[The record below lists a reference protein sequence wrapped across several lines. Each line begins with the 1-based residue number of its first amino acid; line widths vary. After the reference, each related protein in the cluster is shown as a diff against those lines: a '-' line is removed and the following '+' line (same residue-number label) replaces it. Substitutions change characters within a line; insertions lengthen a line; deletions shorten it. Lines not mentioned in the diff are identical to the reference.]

1 MTKTYTGLARV
12 QSGIDSEPIDSMTL
26 SMTSRIASEA
36 AKGLISSRG
45 KDDWIVLMQAI
56 SDLTS
61 DHAADG
67 DPYPLFSADSL
78 REKCGDLDPHEKLYW
93 TSQEDTGRKKFSKA
107 WEKLVSSFPNLDG
120 NLRERAA
127 KARLP
132 AKVELY
138 EAQDPH
144 DKRAKL
150 YGLRAIA
157 LDLPA
162 LLDVSPSHEE
172 RSYPPS
178 PPHLQAAAI
187 EYGEE
192 MEVYPIPGIKRPL
205 KFNLGGWNKLFMFL
219 PLIGALIA
227 IAFSAWLLLA
237 ILTSDLPVRQVFKIS
252 VTLLIFAGLISVMVW
267 PLYLLIDQGIVL
279 APDFLQL
286 TIPDAHVL
294 ILRKEGD
301 ESVLRM
307 VRYTATCPLCGGVV
321 TIAKG
326 RGPYRHR
333 YVGICKRN
341 SVEHLFSFD
350 HVLRQGRHLF

>member
-1 MTKTYTGLARV
+1 MTKTYTGAAGV
-12 QSGIDSEPIDSMTL
+12 QSGLDSEPIDSNIL
-26 SMTSRIASEA
+26 SRASSLASEA
-36 AKGLISSRG
+36 AKGLMSSRG

-61 DHAADG
+61 NQAADG
-67 DPYPLFSADSL
+67 DPFPLFSADRI
-78 REKCGDLDPHEKLYW
+78 RERCGELDPHDKLYW
-93 TSQEDTGRKKFSKA
+93 TTPEDTGRKKFSKA
-107 WEKLVSSFPNLDG
+107 WDKLVSSFPNLDG
-120 NLRERAA
+120 NLRNRAT
-127 KARLP
+127 KIRVP
-132 AKVELY
+132 AKVEPY
-138 EAQDPH
+138 DVQDPH
-144 DKRAKL
+144 DKRVKF

-157 LDLPA
+157 LELPTSAGIPPSYEGCSPLPA
-162 LLDVSPSHEE
+162 
-172 RSYPPS
+172 PP
-178 PPHLQAAAI
+178 QATTI

-205 KFNLGGWNKLFMFL
+205 KFNLGIWSKLSMIL

-227 IAFSAWLLLA
+227 VVFCGWLLLT
-237 ILTSDLPVRQVFKIS
+237 ILISDLPARQIFKIS
-252 VTLLIFAGLISVMVW
+252 VTLLTFAGLVTSMVW
-267 PLYLLIDQGIVL
+267 PLYLLIDQGIVM
-279 APDFLQL
+279 APDILQL

-307 VRYTATCPLCGGVV
+307 VRYTAKCPLCGGVV

-333 YVGICKRN
+333 YVGVCKGN

>member
-1 MTKTYTGLARV
+1 MATTYTGATRV
-12 QSGIDSEPIDSMTL
+12 QPGIDPEPTDSMIL
-26 SMTSRIASEA
+26 SRASGIASEA

-67 DPYPLFSADSL
+67 DPSPLFSADRL
-78 REKCGDLDPHEKLYW
+78 REKCGDLDPHERLYW

-107 WEKLVSSFPNLDG
+107 WDKLVSSFPNLDG

-127 KARLP
+127 KIRLP

-138 EAQDPH
+138 DAQDPH
-144 DKRAKL
+144 DKRVKF
-150 YGLRAIA
+150 YGLRASA
-157 LDLPA
+157 LELPSSPSE
-162 LLDVSPSHEE
+162 SPSHEGY
-172 RSYPPS
+172 SPPS
-178 PPHLQAAAI
+178 PPPQAAAI

-205 KFNLGGWNKLFMFL
+205 KFNLGIWSKLSILL

-227 IAFSAWLLLA
+227 VAFCGWLLLA
-237 ILTSDLPVRQVFKIS
+237 ILTSDLPARQIFKIS
-252 VTLLIFAGLISVMVW
+252 VTLLTFAGLVTAMVW
-267 PLYLLIDQGIVL
+267 PLYLLIDQGIVM
-279 APDFLQL
+279 APDILQM

-333 YVGICKRN
+333 YVGICKHN

-350 HVLRQGRHLF
+350 HVLRRGRHLF